1 MLKSHGLY
9 DEVEHLLDNVGWSD
23 LLQMNEP
30 SYPQLVLEFL
40 STVQHHSIE
49 GFTFRIANINHKVS
63 NEKMADMFGWGNA
76 IATVP
81 VLFAIPFWRE
91 LTQRPDI
98 LYLASKATSS
108 QIVRPAYRYVHK
120 VLNHTIHGRGESL
133 GGVSKEVLKIL
144 YAMHH
149 GIKMDFTSLL
159 AKRFADI
166 TKQTEGSIVIGGFIT
181 RIAEKIGAFD
191 WKKTNLVA
199 VEGGK
204 LVDENTCL
212 QMGLLKRVNGT
223 VHLSTI
229 APHTNGAGTSHTNSE
244 PLEQLGDSSTLS
256 DIAMLKEQMSD
267 LHFKLD
273 AYFSFVGFTP
283 PPQH

>member
-1 MLKSHGLY
+1 
-9 DEVEHLLDNVGWSD
+9 
-23 LLQMNEP
+23 
-30 SYPQLVLEFL
+30 
-40 STVQHHSIE
+40 
-49 GFTFRIANINHKVS
+49 
-63 NEKMADMFGWGNA
+63 
-76 IATVP
+76 
-81 VLFAIPFWRE
+81 
-91 LTQRPDI
+91 
-98 LYLASKATSS
+98 
-108 QIVRPAYRYVHK
+108 
-120 VLNHTIHGRGESL
+120 
-133 GGVSKEVLKIL
+133 
-144 YAMHH
+144 
-149 GIKMDFTSLL
+149 MDFTSLL

-283 PPQH
+283 PPRH